1 MLQADSLTECRAVSA
16 VSTSHGS
23 QQGAPQS
30 ARGLLRADRAKWR
43 GANSC
48 IIPSWTRHVL
58 CQVSGQT
65 PALFP
70 AGHGTPYVRCPGK
83 LLYYSQL
90 DTAGVGANSCI
101 IPSWTRQ
108 VSGQTPALFPAGHG
122 TSYVRCRVKLLH
134 YSQLDTAGVGANSCI
149 IPSWTRHVLCQ
160 VSGQTPALFPAGHGT
175 SYVRCRLCQTWV
187 TSFPPNIKTTPF

>member
-48 IIPSWTRHVL
+48 IIPIWTRHVL

-70 AGHGTPYVRCPGK
+70 AGHGRCRGK
-83 LLYYSQL
+83 LLHYSQL
-90 DTAGVGANSCI
+90 DTARLMSGDGANSCI

-108 VSGQTPALFPAGHG
+108 VLCKVSALSNMGHFFSSKCSDNAFLSLSGNSVSVSLPESPDSLLCTTGDLVTGQGASQQPEGSVWQTAHCCPL
-122 TSYVRCRVKLLH
+122 VWL
-134 YSQLDTAGVGANSCI
+134 
-149 IPSWTRHVLCQ
+149 
-160 VSGQTPALFPAGHGT
+160 
-175 SYVRCRLCQTWV
+175 
-187 TSFPPNIKTTPF
+187 